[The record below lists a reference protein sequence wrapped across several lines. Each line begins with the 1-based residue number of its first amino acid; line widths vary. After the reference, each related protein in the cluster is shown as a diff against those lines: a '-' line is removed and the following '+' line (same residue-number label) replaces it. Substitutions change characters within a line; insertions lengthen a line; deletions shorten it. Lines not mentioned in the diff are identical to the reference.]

1 MRILNKM
8 KYSNVFETIDL
19 EDLHQNA
26 IQPVFFWVTLKE
38 KERNIALS

>member
-26 IQPVFFWVTLKE
+26 IQPVFWVTLKE